1 MKKYAIIFI
10 LLFASTCY
18 GQSFI
23 DNIGLSYYH
32 GEMLNGVVESNTHD
46 HSVDRIILRGGKYF
60 HKFELSGELHGS
72 FLHSDAKRKGIS
84 KNAHEIGLN
93 IVGSYHFRP
102 RLNFDPYI
110 GLLVGG
116 SWLIEKHN
124 QPDFMDSGVLGTF
137 GGMVGMNFSLK
148 KRWYLNV
155 EYRITHSSD
164 PFHTGDRGRNFHG
177 PLIGLVYYFD
187 R

>member
-1 MKKYAIIFI
+1 MKKIYLMLFI
-10 LLFASTCY
+10 VFLSVSTSY
-18 GQSFI
+18 GA
-23 DNIGLSYYH
+23 DNKFLDDIGFSYYH
-32 GEMLNGVVESNTHD
+32 GETLPGVVESATHD

-72 FLHSDAKRKGIS
+72 FLHSDAKREGIS
-84 KNAHEIGLN
+84 DKNAHEIGLN

-116 SWLIEKHN
+116 SWLIENHN

-137 GGMVGMNFSLK
+137 GGIVGMNFSLK
-148 KRWYLNV
+148 KNI
-155 EYRITHSSD
+155 EKKGS
-164 PFHTGDRGRNFHG
+164 
-177 PLIGLVYYFD
+177 
-187 R
+187 